1 MEDSI
6 LTGGDS
12 MPLEGK
18 TIIVTGAAK
27 RVGRVLALAAA
38 RTGANVVVH
47 YGSSQTD
54 AENTAEEIRALGV
67 KAFLLQADMNDPK
80 AVVELI
86 GQAAECGDLFALV
99 NSAAI
104 FERHDWENTTLEA
117 WNRHL
122 MINLTAPFLLSQAF
136 AKALRADST
145 GRIINIVDWRWQRP
159 GADHIPYAI
168 SKSGLAAL
176 TQTLAIALAP
186 RVTVNALAL
195 GAVLPPSDGAAATDI
210 LQSVPAGRWAGLD
223 EVGDALTFLL
233 EGPAY
238 ITGEIIYVDGGRH
251 LI

>member
-1 MEDSI
+1 
-6 LTGGDS
+6 
-12 MPLEGK
+12 MPLKGK
-18 TIIVTGAAK
+18 TIIVTGGAR

-47 YGSSQTD
+47 YGHAQND
-54 AENTAEEIRALGV
+54 AESTAKEIRALGV
-67 KAFLLQADMNDPK
+67 KAFLLQADLNDPK
-80 AVVELI
+80 AAAELI
-86 GQAAECGDLFALV
+86 ARAAECGELFALV

-104 FERHDWENTTLEA
+104 FERCDWENTTLEA

-136 AKALRADST
+136 AKTLGPDSL

-159 GADHIPYAI
+159 GADHLPYAI

-176 TQTLAIALAP
+176 TQTLAVALAP
-186 RVTVNALAL
+186 RITVNALAL
-195 GAVLPPSDGAAATDI
+195 GAALPPSDGASTTGI

-238 ITGEIIYVDGGRH
+238 ITGEILYVDGGRH